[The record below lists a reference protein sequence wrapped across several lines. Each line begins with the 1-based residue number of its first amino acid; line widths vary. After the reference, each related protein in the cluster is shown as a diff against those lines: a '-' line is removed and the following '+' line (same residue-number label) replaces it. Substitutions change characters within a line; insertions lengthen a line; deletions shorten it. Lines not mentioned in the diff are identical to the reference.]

1 MKRLPVIF
9 AATIALLLGLDAGAA
24 NYVDSQVVCQVI
36 GPVTAD
42 SIARTIGAV
51 VCDSIGMARTYLFSV
66 RQSQPLKK
74 VIETLLEDPSVVQAQ
89 PNYYTNILDLE
100 QTSQPFVDQT
110 SQPFVDGIS
119 PATYYA
125 QYANQ
130 KMSIDSALTQAN
142 GQGMIVAVIDG
153 GVDINHPLFHGRLHP
168 ASRDFV
174 DNDDQ
179 PWGNGNLAA
188 SHGTFTAGIIARSA
202 PKVSLLIIRSFDA
215 SGGGT
220 TFHIAQGIYHAILQ
234 GAQVINMS
242 FGMND
247 DDVMLSSAIAT
258 AMTRGIIAV
267 AAAGN
272 QNLYYPRYPAA
283 IPGVLSVASV
293 DASDKKAS
301 FSNFH
306 ETVCVTAP
314 GVGLYGPLSGGDV
327 WGWWDGTSFS
337 AAFASGLAALVK
349 EINPDLAPDQI
360 LQRIRVT
367 TDSIDALNPEYYG
380 LLGSGRL
387 DYYKAVYTKGDANR
401 NNRINIGD
409 AVFMINYVFKTGPPP
424 YPLAAGDVNCDGLV
438 GVGDI
443 VYMINYTFKN
453 GPKPHNECN

>member
-1 MKRLPVIF
+1 VRH
-9 AATIALLLGLDAGAA
+9 
-24 NYVDSQVVCQVI
+24 SQ
-36 GPVTAD
+36 
-42 SIARTIGAV
+42 SL
-51 VCDSIGMARTYLFSV
+51 Y
-66 RQSQPLKK
+66 K

-89 PNYYTNILDLE
+89 PNYYANILDLE
-100 QTSQPFVDQT
+100 QVSQPFVDQT

-119 PATYYA
+119 PATYYG
-125 QYANQ
+125 QYANHM
-130 KMSIDSALTQAN
+130 MSIDSALTAVV
-142 GQGMIVAVIDG
+142 GRGMVVAIIDG
-153 GVDINHPLFHGRLHP
+153 GVDISHPLFQGRLNP

-174 DNDDQ
+174 DDDDL
-179 PWGNGNLAA
+179 PWVSGSLAA
-188 SHGTFTAGIIARSA
+188 SHGTFAAGIIARSTPNA
-202 PKVSLLIIRSFDA
+202 SLLIIRSFDA

-247 DDVMLSSAIAT
+247 DDVTLSSAIAT
-258 AMTRGIIAV
+258 AMTRGIITV

-272 QNLYYPRYPAA
+272 QNLYYPRFPAA

-306 ETVCVTAP
+306 ESVCVTAP

-349 EINPDLAPDQI
+349 EVNPNLAPDQI
-360 LQRIRVT
+360 LQRIRAT
-367 TDSIDALNPEYYG
+367 TDSIDQLNPEYHG

-387 DYYKAVYTKGDANR
+387 NYYKAVYTKGDANR

-409 AVFMINYVFKTGPPP
+409 AVFLINYVFKQGVPP

-453 GPKPHNECN
+453 GPKPQNECN